1 MSECGAGRAAGAARG
16 RGAGLTENGG
26 QAHRERDRHTGN
38 GGLGSPGQ
46 VHRGQGPGSCGS
58 SWAGSTEHTSGGQG
72 CMCPWVGDAHRG
84 LRGGRN
90 SQPEVRRPW
99 AHWEA
104 KGAGRWEP
112 QVLCHRGAG
121 QRGAAPT
128 WEQTA
133 RDVAGGT
140 PELCM
145 WQPPELLSEPR
156 GLWGQTQALWGDT
169 AVRAGAVEGSTCG
182 RAGVQA
188 AGCSP
193 HASHEL
199 VLVGW

>member
-16 RGAGLTENGG
+16 RGAGLTGNGG

-128 WEQTA
+128 WGQPGRWWEGHQSCA
-133 RDVAGGT
+133 CGNPRSCCQSHGGCGDRHRPFGGT
-140 PELCM
+140 R
-145 WQPPELLSEPR
+145 LSVQER
-156 GLWGQTQALWGDT
+156 WRAARVGGQGCRQQ
-169 AVRAGAVEGSTCG
+169 GA
-182 RAGVQA
+182 APM
-188 AGCSP
+188 P
-193 HASHEL
+193 HMS
-199 VLVGW
+199 WF